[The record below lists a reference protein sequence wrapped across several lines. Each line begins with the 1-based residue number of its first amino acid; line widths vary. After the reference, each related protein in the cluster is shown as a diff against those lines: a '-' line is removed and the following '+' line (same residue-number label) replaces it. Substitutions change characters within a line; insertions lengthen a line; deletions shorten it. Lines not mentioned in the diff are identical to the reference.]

1 MGKCDQ
7 EYRAARIDRGS
18 IVARSTRRLQVTDTT
33 ARRLS
38 TMAPVKVDPPIFEEE
53 GDAEEEKNDGVSG
66 GQIG

>member
-38 TMAPVKVDPPIFEEE
+38 TMAPVKVDPAVLEEE
-53 GDAEEEKNDGVSG
+53 GDAEEGKTNELG
-66 GQIG
+66 GGWIG